1 VGRRGAWA
9 AVLVLAALVGGTGC
23 GSDDT
28 GAVEDVVKERYAAF
42 PSEAQPD
49 GTQPWPEGR
58 FSGDCA
64 ADESGGFLCFY
75 EDGMDRQG
83 YVCLDASNPPQVTS
97 AAGAHDPRR
106 RFDHDGRALPPD
118 NRCPD
123 VADS

>member
-1 VGRRGAWA
+1 V
-9 AVLVLAALVGGTGC
+9 VAALLAGGC

-28 GAVEDVVKERYAAF
+28 ADVEELVGERYSTF

-58 FSGDCA
+58 FSGECA

-75 EDGMDRQG
+75 EDVRDRQG
-83 YVCLDASNPPQVTS
+83 YVCLDASTPPRVMS

-118 NRCPD
+118 NSCPD

>member
-1 VGRRGAWA
+1 MRRRAACA
-9 AVLVLAALVGGTGC
+9 AVLVAAVLLASGC
-23 GSDDT
+23 GSDD
-28 GAVEDVVKERYAAF
+28 AAEVEDLVADRYPAF

-49 GTQPWPEGR
+49 GTQPSPEGR
-58 FSGDCA
+58 FAGDCA

-83 YVCLDASNPPQVTS
+83 YVCLDASTPPAVMS

>member
-1 VGRRGAWA
+1 VGRRAQA
-9 AVLVLAALVGGTGC
+9 AAFVAAALVAGVGC
-23 GSDDT
+23 ASDD
-28 GAVEDVVKERYAAF
+28 AAEVEELVGERYSAF

-83 YVCLDASNPPQVTS
+83 YVCLDASTPPQVMS

>member
-1 VGRRGAWA
+1 VVA
-9 AVLVLAALVGGTGC
+9 AAALATGLGC

-28 GAVEDVVKERYAAF
+28 GEVEAAVEDRYPAF
-42 PSEAQPD
+42 PSDAQPE

-75 EDGMDRQG
+75 EDELDRQG
-83 YVCLDASNPPQVTS
+83 YVCLDASAPPQVRS

-106 RFDHDGRALPPD
+106 RFDHDGRALPPE
-118 NRCPD
+118 NRCPA

>member
-1 VGRRGAWA
+1 MDGRSALVVALSA
-9 AVLVLAALVGGTGC
+9 AILAAGAC
-23 GSDDT
+23 GSDET
-28 GAVEDVVKERYAAF
+28 GDIESLVAEEHSAF
-42 PSEAQPD
+42 PSDAQPD

-58 FSGDCA
+58 FTGDCA

-75 EDGMDRQG
+75 EDELNRQG
-83 YVCLDASNPPQVTS
+83 YVCLDASSPPQVTS